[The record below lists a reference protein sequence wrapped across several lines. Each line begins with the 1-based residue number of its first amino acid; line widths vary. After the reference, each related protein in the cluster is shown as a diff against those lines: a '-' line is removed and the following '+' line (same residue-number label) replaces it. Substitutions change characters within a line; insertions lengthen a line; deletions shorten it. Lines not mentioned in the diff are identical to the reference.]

1 MNVLV
6 AQGVRYVIRHK
17 SGSSLLQ
24 NLKQF
29 ILRDCWYGIV
39 ETFNFCRWL
48 EHFFHCDF
56 IQHLLISS
64 SSKLFSFCTSGT
76 EIFGQILENKLG

>member
-1 MNVLV
+1 MIWVSQFFFKYMNVLV

-29 ILRDCWYGIV
+29 ILRDC
-39 ETFNFCRWL
+39 
-48 EHFFHCDF
+48 
-56 IQHLLISS
+56 
-64 SSKLFSFCTSGT
+64 
-76 EIFGQILENKLG
+76 